1 MSHGGNPPDGR
12 GFKKRRR
19 RTMPTIILEARGP
32 SIDDGAI
39 VPSAVFAQIVI
50 RCVWLLRLLP
60 PSGLSRP
67 EKVGIRFPLLQRSK
81 PGSNLLWRGG
91 NFRMCDWT

>member
-1 MSHGGNPPDGR
+1 MAATIVWARVQEAAKEDDAHDHLGGAWPNP
-12 GFKKRRR
+12 K
-19 RTMPTIILEARGP
+19 
-32 SIDDGAI
+32 IDDGAI

-67 EKVGIRFPLLQRSK
+67 
-81 PGSNLLWRGG
+81 
-91 NFRMCDWT
+91 